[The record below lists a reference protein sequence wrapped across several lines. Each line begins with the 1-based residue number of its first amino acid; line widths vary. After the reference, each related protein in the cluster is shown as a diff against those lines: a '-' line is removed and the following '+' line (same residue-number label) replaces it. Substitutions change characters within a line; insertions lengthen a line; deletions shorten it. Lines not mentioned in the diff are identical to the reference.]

1 MGKMGKEYYALL
13 LKGSMKKHSVV
24 KVWNKISEHSFIHIF
39 KYESKES
46 F

>member
-1 MGKMGKEYYALL
+1 MRKMGKEYYPLL
-13 LKGSMKKHSVV
+13 LKDSMKKHSVV
-24 KVWNKISEHSFIHIF
+24 KVWNKISEHRYINIF